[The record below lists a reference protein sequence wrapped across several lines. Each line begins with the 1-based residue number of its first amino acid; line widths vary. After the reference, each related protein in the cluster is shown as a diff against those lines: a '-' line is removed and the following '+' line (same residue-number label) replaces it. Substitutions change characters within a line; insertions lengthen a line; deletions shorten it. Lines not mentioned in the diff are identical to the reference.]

1 MIYNIKIG
9 NGNRYD
15 VVQYILDR
23 KSKGTFNVID
33 IGGVYNG
40 WSMPYIDA
48 IIDFNCKDIN
58 GVANNI
64 KLFNFD
70 ITNPNKYTEIDEYIS
85 KNGKFDFAIC
95 THVLEDIMNP
105 VFVCE
110 QIAKIAN
117 EGYIAFPSKYRELYR
132 FEGHYRGYIHHRWIF
147 DTVNNNNI
155 IAYPK
160 INYIENYIFD
170 RIANISNDIQDLSFF
185 WKNSIEMLYLNSN
198 FLGPDV
204 SSVIAYYNNLFTT
217 IPQF

>member
-1 MIYNIKIG
+1 MPNYNFLIG
-9 NGNRYD
+9 DGNREKIIS
-15 VVQYILDR
+15 YILN
-23 KSKGTFNVID
+23 KKKEGKFSVID
-33 IGGVYNG
+33 VGGSICG
-40 WSMPYIDA
+40 WSANIVDA
-48 IIDFNCKDIN
+48 IMDFNEPIMHTNKITQFKC
-58 GVANNI
+58 
-64 KLFNFD
+64 D
-70 ITNPNKYTEIDEYIS
+70 ITHPDSWTDVIQYVKDND
-85 KNGKFDFAIC
+85 KFDFCIC
-95 THVLEDIMNP
+95 THTLEDIMNP

-110 QIAKIAN
+110 QIQKISN

-204 SSVIAYYNNLFTT
+204 SSVIDYYNNLFN
-217 IPQF
+217 